1 LRGDDEL
8 QRSNDRFRSLA
19 RSLAE
24 MVWVA
29 APDGQAVD
37 TSGWREYT
45 GQTVEEICGW
55 GWLDAV
61 HAADRNAILAA
72 MHRAA
77 AGGESTA
84 YHVASRI
91 RGADGS
97 YRQFDVR
104 WVPVHGTDGSVQE
117 WIGVCSAAPSEV
129 TNRDRTERE
138 LRESEE
144 RFRATFEHAAV
155 GIAHVGMDGRWLRVN
170 ERLCEIVGYPKD
182 ELLKLTFQA
191 ITHPDDLDRDLDLAG
206 QLLRGD
212 IDRYSMEK
220 RYRRRDGSWLW
231 AGLTGTIVR
240 GRDGSPDYFIAVV
253 EDISQRKELEDR
265 LVDAE
270 KHLRAVLDSMYAFVG
285 VLSPDGILLEANR
298 AALEAAGLR
307 AEDVLGRRFEEAY
320 WWSYDPDVQR
330 QLSVAIERAARGE
343 PSRYDVVVRLGPDR
357 YEPIDFTISPL
368 RDDSGQVTHLVPSAI
383 VITERV
389 EAERASRKSEAQ
401 FRTLA
406 DSIPQ
411 LAWMADA
418 AGSIFWYNQ
427 RWFEYTGASPE
438 DMQGWGW
445 QAVQHPD
452 WVEQVTERFRS
463 AVERG
468 EPWSDTFPIRGADGS
483 YRWFLSRAL
492 PITDPDGKVQ
502 RWFGTNTDVT
512 EQREA
517 AEERERLY
525 RIVRAASEAKSD
537 FMSTMSHELRTPLN
551 AIIGY
556 ADLLDTGVAGVLSDV
571 ASVYVDRIRLA
582 AGHQKQLIEDIL
594 SFNHLDAQQ
603 ETAQIQP
610 VSVGDV
616 VREITAVIAPLAEA
630 KGLQLLTSDIEVKQ
644 IDTDARK
651 LRQILINLLGNAV
664 KFTASGHV
672 SLRVRDA
679 NGTVRFEVEDTGIGL
694 AADLIE
700 RAFEPFWQADRSLT
714 RTAEGSG
721 LGLPISRRFAHS
733 LGGDIIVASEP
744 GRGST
749 FTLVVPRNVAARP

>member
-1 LRGDDEL
+1 LTVDEAL
-8 QRSNDRFRSLA
+8 QRSEERFRTLA
-19 RSLAE
+19 CALAE
-24 MVWVA
+24 IVWIA
-29 APDGQAVD
+29 APDGQAIDV
-37 TSGWREYT
+37 SGRRDYT
-45 GQTVEEICGW
+45 GQTRDESLGW

-61 HAADRNAILAA
+61 HADDRDATMAA
-72 MHRAA
+72 WERSVQS
-77 AGGESTA
+77 GGETT
-84 YHVASRI
+84 YDVGYRI
-91 RGADGS
+91 RGVDGS
-97 YRQFDVR
+97 YRRFDVR
-104 WVPVHGTDGSVQE
+104 GVPVRDADGRIRE
-117 WIGVCSAAPSEV
+117 WVGVCIAAPSNV
-129 TNRDRTERE
+129 TSRARAERE

-170 ERLCEIVGYPKD
+170 ERLCEILDYPRD

-191 ITHPDDLDRDLDLAG
+191 ITHPDDLDRDLELAG

-220 RYRRRDGSWLW
+220 RYRRRDGSWVW

-253 EDISQRKELEDR
+253 EDISQRKELADR

-270 KHLRAVLDSMYAFVG
+270 KHLRAVLDSMHAFVG

-307 AEDVLGRRFEEAY
+307 AEDVLGRSFEEAY
-320 WWSYDPDVQR
+320 WWSYDPEVQC
-330 QLSVAIERAARGE
+330 QLRAAIERAARGE

-445 QAVQHPD
+445 KAVHHPD
-452 WVEQVTERFRS
+452 WVTQVTERFRS

-492 PITDPDGKVQ
+492 PIRDLDGRIQ

-525 RIVRAASEAKSD
+525 HIVRAASEAKSE
-537 FMSTMSHELRTPLN
+537 FMGTMSHELRTPLN

-556 ADLLDTGVAGVLSDV
+556 ADLLDTGVAGALSDL
-571 ASVYVDRIRLA
+571 AITYVDRIRLA

-594 SFNHLDAQQ
+594 SFNRLDAQQ
-603 ETAQIQP
+603 EPAQVQR
-610 VSVGDV
+610 VNVGDV

-630 KGLQLLTSDIEVKQ
+630 KGLQLLTSDIEVVEMP
-644 IDTDARK
+644 TDARK
-651 LRQILINLLGNAV
+651 LRQILVNLLGNAV
-664 KFTASGHV
+664 KFTARGHV
-672 SLRVRDA
+672 SLRVREADGA
-679 NGTVRFEVEDTGIGL
+679 VRFEVADTGIGL
-694 AADLIE
+694 AAELIE

-721 LGLPISRRFAHS
+721 LGLSISRRFAHS
-733 LGGDIIVASEP
+733 LGGDIVVASEP
-744 GRGST
+744 GKGST
-749 FTLVVPRNVAARP
+749 FTLVVPRDGP

>member
-1 LRGDDEL
+1 
-8 QRSNDRFRSLA
+8 
-19 RSLAE
+19 

-45 GQTVEEICGW
+45 GQTVEESCGW

-61 HAADRNAILAA
+61 HAADRDEILAA
-72 MHRAA
+72 LRRAA
-77 AGGESTA
+77 ESGGDMLCAVEPQ
-84 YHVASRI
+84 I
-91 RGADGS
+91 RGVDGR
-97 YRQFDVR
+97 YRCFNVR
-104 WVPVHGTDGSVQE
+104 GVPVHGTDGSVQE

>member
-1 LRGDDEL
+1 LTADEALRRGNE
-8 QRSNDRFRSLA
+8 RFRALA
-19 RSLAE
+19 RAVSE

-37 TSGWREYT
+37 MSGWRDYT
-45 GQTVEEICGW
+45 GQTVEESRGW

-61 HAADRNAILAA
+61 HAADRDQTLAA
-72 MHRAA
+72 FQRAA
-77 AGGESTA
+77 ETDEATA
-84 YHVASRI
+84 YHVEPRI

-97 YRQFDVR
+97 YRRFDVR
-104 WVPVHGTDGSVQE
+104 GVPVRDTDGSIRE
-117 WIGVCSAAPSEV
+117 WVGVCSAAPSEV
-129 TNRDRTERE
+129 TSRVRTERE

-170 ERLCEIVGYPKD
+170 ERLCEIVGYPRD
-182 ELLKLTFQA
+182 ELLQLTFQA
-191 ITHPDDLDRDLDLAG
+191 ITHPDDLERDLELAG

-220 RYRRRDGSWLW
+220 RYRRRDGDWVW
-231 AGLTGTIVR
+231 TALTGTIVR
-240 GRDGSPDYFIAVV
+240 GSDGSPDYFIAVV
-253 EDISQRKELEDR
+253 EDIGQRKELEDR

-307 AEDVLGRRFEEAY
+307 AEDVLGRPFEEAY
-320 WWSYDPDVQR
+320 WWSYDPEVQS
-330 QLSVAIERAARGE
+330 QLRAAIERAARGE
-343 PSRYDVVVRLGPDR
+343 PSRYDVVVRLGADR

-427 RWFEYTGASPE
+427 RWFEYTGESPD

-445 QAVQHPD
+445 QAVHHPD

-463 AVERG
+463 AIERG

-492 PITDPDGKVQ
+492 PIRDLDGQVQ

-512 EQREA
+512 EQRES
-517 AEERERLY
+517 AEERDRLY
-525 RIVRAASEAKSD
+525 HIVRAASEAKSE
-537 FMSTMSHELRTPLN
+537 FMGTMSHELRTPLN

-556 ADLLDTGVAGVLSDV
+556 ADLLDTGVAGVLSDL
-571 ASVYVDRIRLA
+571 ASTYVDRIRLA

-594 SFNHLDAQQ
+594 SFNRLDAQQ
-603 ETAQIQP
+603 ELAQVQR
-610 VSVGDV
+610 VNVGDV
-616 VREITAVIAPLAEA
+616 VREITAVIAPLADA
-630 KGLQLLTSDIEVKQ
+630 KGLRLLTSDVEVMEMA
-644 IDTDARK
+644 TDARK
-651 LRQILINLLGNAV
+651 LRQILVNLLGNAV
-664 KFTASGHV
+664 KFTTKGHV
-672 SLRVRDA
+672 SLRVREA
-679 NGTVRFEVEDTGIGL
+679 KGAVRFEVEDTGIGL
-694 AADLIE
+694 AAELIE

-721 LGLPISRRFAHS
+721 LGLSISRRFAHS
-733 LGGDIIVASEP
+733 LGGDIVVASEP
-744 GRGST
+744 GKGST
-749 FTLVVPRNVAARP
+749 FTLVVPRNGP

>member
-1 LRGDDEL
+1 
-8 QRSNDRFRSLA
+8 
-19 RSLAE
+19 
-24 MVWVA
+24 
-29 APDGQAVD
+29 
-37 TSGWREYT
+37 
-45 GQTVEEICGW
+45 
-55 GWLDAV
+55 
-61 HAADRNAILAA
+61 
-72 MHRAA
+72 
-77 AGGESTA
+77 
-84 YHVASRI
+84 
-91 RGADGS
+91 
-97 YRQFDVR
+97 
-104 WVPVHGTDGSVQE
+104 VPVHGTDGSVQE

-438 DMQGWGW
+438 DMQG
-445 QAVQHPD
+445 
-452 WVEQVTERFRS
+452 
-463 AVERG
+463 
-468 EPWSDTFPIRGADGS
+468 GAGRRCSTRIGS
-483 YRWFLSRAL
+483 SR
-492 PITDPDGKVQ
+492 
-502 RWFGTNTDVT
+502 
-512 EQREA
+512 
-517 AEERERLY
+517 
-525 RIVRAASEAKSD
+525 
-537 FMSTMSHELRTPLN
+537 
-551 AIIGY
+551 
-556 ADLLDTGVAGVLSDV
+556 
-571 ASVYVDRIRLA
+571 
-582 AGHQKQLIEDIL
+582 
-594 SFNHLDAQQ
+594 
-603 ETAQIQP
+603 
-610 VSVGDV
+610 
-616 VREITAVIAPLAEA
+616 
-630 KGLQLLTSDIEVKQ
+630 
-644 IDTDARK
+644 
-651 LRQILINLLGNAV
+651 
-664 KFTASGHV
+664 
-672 SLRVRDA
+672 
-679 NGTVRFEVEDTGIGL
+679 
-694 AADLIE
+694 
-700 RAFEPFWQADRSLT
+700 
-714 RTAEGSG
+714 
-721 LGLPISRRFAHS
+721 
-733 LGGDIIVASEP
+733 
-744 GRGST
+744 
-749 FTLVVPRNVAARP
+749 